1 MTFKTSVSAY
11 ALAMALASTAYAG
24 SVAAQNKGP
33 LQASVAEADTRTFE
47 IEEQAVETALQRF
60 AEQSGFQMAWLANDA
75 SMLNAKAVKG
85 DYTPSAAMQ
94 ILLDGTGLEFRQID
108 EKTIAVLTRSAQKD
122 SQNGQDERW
131 TRLASASG
139 ARMAGMAQ
147 ATGAGQPQGAGAAQA
162 DQQMIEE
169 VVVTGSRIR
178 RSGTATPIPVTMLDA
193 RAIALSGDARLA
205 DTLNNLP
212 AIGATQTLANS
223 NDNPQEAGTNFL
235 NLRRL
240 GIDRT
245 LVLVNGRRHVGSRP
259 GTTAVDVN
267 TIPTA
272 MVERVEVITGGAS
285 AVYGADAVSGV
296 VNLIMRDDF
305 QGLKLD
311 GQVGITDEGDGES
324 YQLSLTAGTNFDDGR
339 GNIYF
344 NTSYDKTRS
353 INALDRGYASQN
365 LRFAS
370 NPANGGPNDGVPDQ
384 ILFENT
390 GFIGTPAGGRV
401 VAPDTLGLF
410 EADGGPFTFDQNG
423 NLISQT
429 LGQLPEPFLSQ
440 GGDFVDLSAF
450 DLLQVPIERLIVSTG
465 MHYDLHEKV
474 TLFANAKYAQS
485 ESATAGQPTF
495 TLPTFSPIFLT
506 ADNPFIPQELS
517 TILANNGADGF
528 FVSRTNVDQGQRRS
542 RSDRDTIQLEIGFEG
557 DINPNLDYTVHY
569 QYGRSDNTT
578 EFQNEQILSRFN
590 QQLDAVRDAGG
601 NIVCR
606 DQSNGCVPLNV
617 LGPNAATADALA
629 FSHVDFLTEGRLTQ
643 QVVNATI
650 TGDTAGFIDLP
661 AGALGFALGTEYR
674 KESAETEEGFLRN
687 SGDVFPGGPIEDV
700 AGSFDVWEAFGE
712 ISVPV
717 LRGVPFAEEVNL
729 EAAVRFADY
738 STIGSA
744 TTWKVGGD
752 WAPISD
758 IRFRAVVSQAV
769 RAPNIGELFAPT
781 RLANVFLE
789 DPCDSSNLQAGAPS
803 RAANCAALG
812 LPADFISN
820 AGAVTTRVLTGG
832 NENLKEETADTL
844 TFGAVLTPRMIP
856 GFSLTV
862 DYWNIEIDDAVNSF
876 PVQAVANNCVDA
888 ESIDNPFCESIT
900 RRADGNFESI
910 SSQLINVASLEAAG
924 IDIEAKYFMDLG
936 AVTNNAVPGTL
947 DLNLVAT
954 YLDKLNFFAQ
964 EGQAVPD
971 REAGELGDPEW
982 TVNLR
987 GTYELGDLTFSLFQ
1001 RFISSQRLDLAE
1013 SPEFRD
1019 PNSTG
1024 SEWYTDLQVRYRLAD
1039 LTEVYFGVDNVF
1051 DNAPPPLA
1059 RVPETRS
1066 FGDDAVVFDQIGR
1079 FFYAGVTV
1087 QF

>member
-11 ALAMALASTAYAG
+11 ALAMALASTAYVG
-24 SVAAQNKGP
+24 SVAAQDKGP
-33 LQASVAEADTRTFE
+33 LQASAVEADTRTFE

-193 RAIALSGDARLA
+193 RAIALNGDARLA

-223 NDNPQEAGTNFL
+223 NDNPQEAGANFL

-339 GNIYF
+339 GNVYF

-353 INALDRGYASQN
+353 IDALDRGYASQN

-370 NPANGGPNDGVPDQ
+370 NPANSGPNDGVPDQ

-390 GFIGTPAGGRV
+390 GFIGTPGGGRV

-423 NLISQT
+423 NLISQD
-429 LGQLPEPFLSQ
+429 LGNCP
-440 GGDFVDLSAF
+440 
-450 DLLQVPIERLIVSTG
+450 
-465 MHYDLHEKV
+465 
-474 TLFANAKYAQS
+474 
-485 ESATAGQPTF
+485 
-495 TLPTFSPIFLT
+495 
-506 ADNPFIPQELS
+506 NPF
-517 TILANNGADGF
+517 
-528 FVSRTNVDQGQRRS
+528 
-542 RSDRDTIQLEIGFEG
+542 
-557 DINPNLDYTVHY
+557 
-569 QYGRSDNTT
+569 
-578 EFQNEQILSRFN
+578 
-590 QQLDAVRDAGG
+590 
-601 NIVCR
+601 
-606 DQSNGCVPLNV
+606 
-617 LGPNAATADALA
+617 
-629 FSHVDFLTEGRLTQ
+629 
-643 QVVNATI
+643 
-650 TGDTAGFIDLP
+650 
-661 AGALGFALGTEYR
+661 
-674 KESAETEEGFLRN
+674 
-687 SGDVFPGGPIEDV
+687 
-700 AGSFDVWEAFGE
+700 
-712 ISVPV
+712 
-717 LRGVPFAEEVNL
+717 
-729 EAAVRFADY
+729 
-738 STIGSA
+738 
-744 TTWKVGGD
+744 
-752 WAPISD
+752 
-758 IRFRAVVSQAV
+758 
-769 RAPNIGELFAPT
+769 
-781 RLANVFLE
+781 
-789 DPCDSSNLQAGAPS
+789 
-803 RAANCAALG
+803 
-812 LPADFISN
+812 
-820 AGAVTTRVLTGG
+820 
-832 NENLKEETADTL
+832 
-844 TFGAVLTPRMIP
+844 
-856 GFSLTV
+856 
-862 DYWNIEIDDAVNSF
+862 
-876 PVQAVANNCVDA
+876 
-888 ESIDNPFCESIT
+888 
-900 RRADGNFESI
+900 
-910 SSQLINVASLEAAG
+910 
-924 IDIEAKYFMDLG
+924 
-936 AVTNNAVPGTL
+936 
-947 DLNLVAT
+947 
-954 YLDKLNFFAQ
+954 
-964 EGQAVPD
+964 
-971 REAGELGDPEW
+971 
-982 TVNLR
+982 
-987 GTYELGDLTFSLFQ
+987 
-1001 RFISSQRLDLAE
+1001 
-1013 SPEFRD
+1013 
-1019 PNSTG
+1019 
-1024 SEWYTDLQVRYRLAD
+1024 
-1039 LTEVYFGVDNVF
+1039 
-1051 DNAPPPLA
+1051 
-1059 RVPETRS
+1059 
-1066 FGDDAVVFDQIGR
+1066 
-1079 FFYAGVTV
+1079 
-1087 QF
+1087 